1 MKQWTDLQK
10 YYDYRSADYAREH
23 ANELGKKPLDREL
36 LIRFSRM
43 VNSDAP
49 VCEVGCG
56 PGQISRY
63 LFETGVRDIFGV
75 DISPE
80 MI

>member
-1 MKQWTDLQK
+1 
-10 YYDYRSADYAREH
+10 
-23 ANELGKKPLDREL
+23 
-36 LIRFSRM
+36 SRM

-80 MI
+80 MITQAKALHPGIAT